1 MKKLIT
7 IVCSICVLLIV
18 TPALTAFAAEVE
30 PVSEQSNVTITV
42 VMPDTTPKQQPVKEP
57 EPTAPPVIKVYPAD
71 VTELR
76 DGGNWQII
84 KTYELNVSEKP
95 EDIPR
100 DSFERSGW
108 KFTLTD
114 IVRKEVANAETREHT
129 ETVTLNTDTKELEK
143 ILPLFTQTME
153 YKTEDGFVGILSLD
167 VSSIKVETAGTST
180 SSYTMNVTREYPHLS
195 TNDTSLVPKTV
206 TDRGT
211 NYTLVGVEWRV
222 GNYSTVD
229 YERIPDYY
237 TAVATYSATGYSTKV
252 TGYVT
257 TAVYTGT
264 LAKMSQGMTYYT
276 AYFLGEEI
284 RTPLEMV
291 TPQEKPPAGEMEAD
305 PTVLPDETAANEPDG
320 DTPTETEPNIEPTA
334 APDENNGGAGISTNT
349 LLLVILIVVI
359 LAGGAYYLLKKKKGE
374 PTK

>member
-7 IVCSICVLLIV
+7 ILFSVCVLLIV
-18 TPALTAFAAEVE
+18 TPALTAFAAE

-42 VMPDTTPKQQPVKEP
+42 VMPDAKQPGQTETPAPPKP
-57 EPTAPPVIKVYPAD
+57 ETPVIKVYPAD
-71 VTELR
+71 VKELR

-84 KTYELNVSEKP
+84 KTYELNANEKP

-100 DSFERSGW
+100 ESFERSGW

-114 IVRKEVANAETREHT
+114 IIRKETANAETREHT

-143 ILPLFTQTME
+143 ILPLLSQTME
-153 YKTEDGFVGILSLD
+153 YKAEDGFVGIISLD
-167 VSSIKVETAGTST
+167 VSSIKVETAGSKT
-180 SSYTMNVTREYPHLS
+180 SSYTMSVTREYPHLS

-211 NYTLVGVEWRV
+211 TYTLIGVEWRV

-252 TGYVT
+252 TGYIV
-257 TAVYTGT
+257 TAVYNGT

-291 TPQEKPPAGEMEAD
+291 TPTTAKPEPETNGTEAE
-305 PTVLPDETAANEPDG
+305 PTVELEPETTPEP
-320 DTPTETEPNIEPTA
+320 TTEPTTA
-334 APDENNGGAGISTNT
+334 PVVNNGADIPTNT
-349 LLLVILIVVI
+349 LILVIAVI
-359 LAGGAYYLLKKKKGE
+359 AALAGGVYYFTKKKKGE